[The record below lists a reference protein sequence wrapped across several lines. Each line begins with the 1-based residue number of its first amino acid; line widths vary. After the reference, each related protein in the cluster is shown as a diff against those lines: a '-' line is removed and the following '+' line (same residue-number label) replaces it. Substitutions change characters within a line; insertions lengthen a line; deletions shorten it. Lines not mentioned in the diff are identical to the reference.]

1 MLVYTEQLDDK
12 SQALR
17 REAELKA
24 LPRNRKLALC
34 APFRQAVQALTAAGR
49 QDALSLLESGARLL
63 ECDGKTV
70 RIQGKDG
77 AEQVFFSEKQTSP
90 GRMIPA
96 GRFYESLFFPGGVL
110 VHQGDA
116 QPFNALIVHFFPPAH
131 AGVSR

>member
-1 MLVYTEQLDDK
+1 MSHFVYMLQCADGTLYTGWTPNLARRLQAHRAGKGAKYTRGRGPLMLVYTEQLDDK

-34 APFRQAVQALTAAGR
+34 APFRQAVQTLTAAGH

-77 AEQVFFSEKQTSP
+77 AEQVFF
-90 GRMIPA
+90 
-96 GRFYESLFFPGGVL
+96 L
-110 VHQGDA
+110 
-116 QPFNALIVHFFPPAH
+116 
-131 AGVSR
+131 

>member
-12 SQALR
+12 SRALR

-63 ECDGKTV
+63 ECDG
-70 RIQGKDG
+70 RS
-77 AEQVFFSEKQTSP
+77 FFSEKQTSP

-96 GRFYESLFFPGGVL
+96 GRCFYESLFSPVGSSFIKVTRS
-110 VHQGDA
+110 H
-116 QPFNALIVHFFPPAH
+116 
-131 AGVSR
+131 SMR